1 MLSKCLLCGGRLVQ
15 AREDITEKVLGYIFE
30 FKNVPVLK
38 CADCGELHFSAE
50 INRFIEEHIAKK
62 VKQTEKST
70 FDFAKLKNHNGEA
83 AAYEC

>member
-1 MLSKCLLCGGRLVQ
+1 MFSKCLLCGGKLTET
-15 AREDITEKVLGYIFE
+15 REDITEKVLGYIFE

-38 CADCGELHFSAE
+38 CDVCGEIHFSAE
-50 INRFIEEHIAKK
+50 VNQSIEEHIARK

-70 FDFAKLKNHNGEA
+70 IDFNELKNNNGEA

>member
-1 MLSKCLLCGGRLVQ
+1 MPSKCLLCGGKLIE

-38 CADCGELHFSAE
+38 CDVCGEIHFSAAV
-50 INRFIEEHIAKK
+50 NQFIEEQIAKR
-62 VKQTEKST
+62 VKPTEKSII
-70 FDFAKLKNHNGEA
+70 DFNDLTHHHGEA